1 MKQFFVPI
9 LAVGAMMAV
18 SACSPSI
25 PDSGAGVGF
34 GDYNEFSRQQT
45 ARDVALAGNALPAPQ
60 SVSSEALPPI
70 GASGSIAQATN
81 AQTLDPSGAAVQ
93 ASPTNAAP
101 VLRAGGIS
109 AENDFNA
116 VSGQRSI
123 EGDAALRAQNQQQ
136 YQVIQPTALPTR
148 QGGGDPNIVAYA
160 IASRNVKGQ
169 RVYRRSSFNSASK
182 YQRACSG
189 FASQDQAQT
198 QFMAL
203 GGPQKDRKGMDPDG
217 DGFACAW
224 DPAPFRNAV
233 NG

>member
-1 MKQFFVPI
+1 MKRIIAPAFGVCALI
-9 LAVGAMMAV
+9 ALG
-18 SACSPSI
+18 ACSTTI

-34 GDYNEFSRQQT
+34 GDYNQFDQQQA
-45 ARDVALAGNALPAPQ
+45 ARDAALRGDDVLPLPQ
-60 SVSSEALPPI
+60 AVSSETLAPAA
-70 GASGSIAQATN
+70 ASGIAQAN
-81 AQTLDPSGAAVQ
+81 AVASVAADGAVQ

-109 AENDFNA
+109 AENDFSA

-123 EGDAALRAQNQQQ
+123 EGDAAKRAQNQQEF
-136 YQVIQPTALPTR
+136 QVIQPTALPTR
-148 QGGGDPNIVAYA
+148 QGNSEPNIVAFA
-160 IASRNVKGQ
+160 ISAKNAKGQ
-169 RVYRRSSFNSASK
+169 QVYKRSSFNAAKK

-189 FASQDQAQT
+189 FASQDQAQSA
-198 QFMAL
+198 FMSQ

>member
-1 MKQFFVPI
+1 MKRFFLPT
-9 LAVGAMMAV
+9 LALGALVAL
-18 SACSPSI
+18 SACSPTI

-34 GDYNEFSRQQT
+34 GDYNEFERAQA
-45 ARDVALAGNALPAPQ
+45 ARDVALTGGGALPPPQ
-60 SVSSEALPPI
+60 AVSSESLAPAA
-70 GASGSIAQATN
+70 ASGIAQAT
-81 AQTLDPSGAAVQ
+81 SGQATVN

-109 AENDFNA
+109 AENDFSA

-123 EGDAALRAQNQQQ
+123 EGDAAKRAQNQQQ

-148 QGGGDPNIVAYA
+148 QGNAGPNIVAFA
-160 IASRNVKGQ
+160 LAAKNAKGQ
-169 RVYRRSSFNSASK
+169 RVYRRNGFNAERK

-189 FASQDQAQT
+189 FASQDQAQ
-198 QFMAL
+198 QEFLAA
-203 GGPQKDRKGMDPDG
+203 GGPVKDRSGMDPDG

-233 NG
+233 SG

>member
-1 MKQFFVPI
+1 MKRFFLST
-9 LAVGAMMAV
+9 LALGALVAL
-18 SACSPSI
+18 SACSPTI

-34 GDYNEFSRQQT
+34 GDYNEFERAQA
-45 ARDVALAGNALPAPQ
+45 ARDVALTGGGALPPPQ
-60 SVSSEALPPI
+60 AVSSESLSPAA
-70 GASGSIAQATN
+70 ASGIAQAT
-81 AQTLDPSGAAVQ
+81 SGQATVN

-109 AENDFNA
+109 AENDFSA

-123 EGDAALRAQNQQQ
+123 EGDAAKRAQNQQQ

-148 QGGGDPNIVAYA
+148 QGNAGPNIVAFA
-160 IASRNVKGQ
+160 LAAKNAKGQ
-169 RVYRRSSFNSASK
+169 RVYRRNGFNAERK

-189 FASQDQAQT
+189 FASQDQAQ
-198 QFMAL
+198 QEFLAA
-203 GGPQKDRKGMDPDG
+203 GGPVKDRSGMDPDG

-233 NG
+233 SG

>member
-1 MKQFFVPI
+1 MKRFFLPT
-9 LAVGAMMAV
+9 LALGALVAL
-18 SACSPSI
+18 SACSPTI

-34 GDYNEFSRQQT
+34 GDYNEFERAQA
-45 ARDVALAGNALPAPQ
+45 ARDAALTGGGALPPPQ
-60 SVSSEALPPI
+60 AVSSESLAPAA
-70 GASGSIAQATN
+70 ASGIAQAT
-81 AQTLDPSGAAVQ
+81 SGQATVN

-123 EGDAALRAQNQQQ
+123 EGDAAKRAQNQQQ

-148 QGGGDPNIVAYA
+148 QGNAGPNIVAFA
-160 IASRNVKGQ
+160 LAAKNAKGQ
-169 RVYRRSSFNSASK
+169 RVYRRNGFNAERK

-189 FASQDQAQT
+189 FASQDQAQ
-198 QFMAL
+198 QEFLAA
-203 GGPQKDRKGMDPDG
+203 GGPVKDRSGMDPDG

-233 NG
+233 SG